1 MADLTAPIKPK
12 KSSVA
17 SEVPS
22 SSDLEVAE
30 LAVNTADGKLF
41 VKHTDNSIKE
51 ISGGGGAATLG
62 ALNDVNTTNPSPAF
76 SADFEGLYPYVT
88 KAGSASTEQAKT
100 GTTSFKGT
108 DSYGSLNFGTVL
120 QSTTKRYDCWS
131 FWVYNTNALNSTY
144 RVALGGTLT
153 ALSSGAGYAIYT
165 RDTGFGLYSN
175 NTFNEVGTRP
185 TIAANQWHHF
195 AVQVDFGSSSGLTRV
210 PASVSVWVDGS
221 IAVINETWPQ
231 ALGTYSSESQVLT
244 YAWASSSAGT
254 SHNKYYDDLRI
265 CQTDS
270 PITSMTTS
278 TIVEADYDAA
288 VDAVQVDLV
297 PLMGLVYNGNKWV
310 PGWPRF
316 YPPASGSLAYSVL
329 EGTSYSSGSLEITG
343 LDQIPFSSADVPS
356 GQEWKTYANSTY
368 GAGVYT
374 TDSSDSCFFNVHP
387 TKGAGVSA
395 TAGICLYLQGDTSAT
410 NNTPEVRFESG
421 DPRASTP
428 TGNYLG
434 FKLASGYSTDQT
446 YTLPLVDGSSGHVLA
461 TNGSGVLSWSNPRAA
476 LGIGEYADDTAAGT
490 DGVTSGAMYYNT
502 TSSDY
507 RLKS

>member
-1 MADLTAPIKPK
+1 
-12 KSSVA
+12 
-17 SEVPS
+17 
-22 SSDLEVAE
+22 
-30 LAVNTADGKLF
+30 
-41 VKHTDNSIKE
+41 
-51 ISGGGGAATLG
+51 
-62 ALNDVNTTNPSPAF
+62 
-76 SADFEGLYPYVT
+76 
-88 KAGSASTEQAKT
+88 
-100 GTTSFKGT
+100 
-108 DSYGSLNFGTVL
+108 
-120 QSTTKRYDCWS
+120 
-131 FWVYNTNALNSTY
+131 
-144 RVALGGTLT
+144 
-153 ALSSGAGYAIYT
+153 
-165 RDTGFGLYSN
+165 
-175 NTFNEVGTRP
+175 
-185 TIAANQWHHF
+185 
-195 AVQVDFGSSSGLTRV
+195 
-210 PASVSVWVDGS
+210 
-221 IAVINETWPQ
+221 
-231 ALGTYSSESQVLT
+231 
-244 YAWASSSAGT
+244 
-254 SHNKYYDDLRI
+254 
-265 CQTDS
+265 
-270 PITSMTTS
+270 MTTS